1 MHNPADN
8 TPIVHSLNTAHVYR
22 QMRLNPLPLLI
33 AQPKEILAHDP
44 DPLPKSNQDRI
55 VTAQELMSS
64 DPSTSCLAVVNRNG
78 SDNDSFRV
86 LAA

>member
-8 TPIVHSLNTAHVYR
+8 TPIVHSLNTAHVCR

-44 DPLPKSNQDRI
+44 DPLKTNQVRI
-55 VTAQELMSS
+55 ESGLPCLSS
-64 DPSTSCLAVVNRNG
+64 KINE
-78 SDNDSFRV
+78 F
-86 LAA
+86 